1 MRASVLTSG
10 LLATALLTANV
21 PAVAGEQRYDN
32 APASETLNLEYAS
45 GITRHRLDN
54 HTKVHGWKLSD
65 AWYFGRQR
73 GDEGGLALVWQG
85 NRDQVSITTQG
96 VRLTRRF

>member
-10 LLATALLTANV
+10 LLATVLLTANA
-21 PAVAGEQRYDN
+21 PAMAGEQFYDSTAN
-32 APASETLNLEYAS
+32 SETLNLEYAS
-45 GITRHRLDN
+45 GITRHRLDSY
-54 HTKVHGWKLSD
+54 TKVHGWKLNN

-85 NRDQVSITTQG
+85 SRDQVSFTTQG